1 MEQQGR
7 ILDGNLETLGLQ
19 ATLKMLALSGKT
31 GVLHVSSGQERLAIF
46 LDNGHIVDLDEP
58 GTPLPDLIDMF
69 RLLGRLSR
77 SQALDL
83 RSAVAGNVGAALEYL
98 RQVGVVSPAEVQ
110 QRTEFRV
117 IQAIS
122 RAIRWERGR
131 FEFHR
136 DIASIQA
143 RAGTMRPLNVDH
155 ILLEALKIADEWGR
169 ASSLALSRNTVARWM
184 PEFTGDVTKL
194 GLGREEV
201 HVLCLSNGQFP
212 LHAVAYAL
220 LVPEPLVAEKVQRL
234 LELGLV
240 EVVDARLEAELERSL
255 VNLLGQSQHQL
266 SLEGRSTPEARMLML
281 VRAMGACINGLLVH
295 HATYARLLRGRGE
308 VSRAEVMRYLD
319 AAFQPLLAT
328 LQREY
333 PRMDEVLRFAD
344 GKFDFHDIETFD
356 RVVRGQELAECYWDA
371 VQLCAHFTRLVF
383 DRVLSDEVGKS
394 RAGRQFED
402 MWAEFFREIDEEIA
416 RLGHRRAA
424 QRAQSER
431 AGPARNGAG
440 GNAAQAA
447 FAVPYQTPRD
457 AQGRFN

>member
-31 GVLHVSSGQERLAIF
+31 GVLHVSSGPERLAIF

-58 GTPLPDLIDMF
+58 GTPLPDLIDMC

-77 SQALDL
+77 SQASEL
-83 RSAVAGNVGAALEYL
+83 RAALAGNVGAALEYL
-98 RQVGVVSPAEVQ
+98 RQVGIVAPAEVQ
-110 QRTEFRV
+110 QRIEFRV

-155 ILLEALKIADEWGR
+155 ILLEALKIADEWSG
-169 ASSLALSRNTVARWM
+169 ASSLALTRNTVARWM

-194 GLGREEV
+194 GLGREEIN
-201 HVLCLSNGQFP
+201 VLCLSNGQFP

-220 LVPEPLVAEKVQRL
+220 LVPEPLIAEKVQRL

-240 EVVDARLEAELERSL
+240 EVVDARLEAELGRSL
-255 VNLLGQSQHQL
+255 VNLLGQSQNQL
-266 SLEGRSTPEARMLML
+266 SLDGRSTPEARMLML
-281 VRAMGACINGLLVH
+281 VRTMGACINGLLAH
-295 HATYARLLRGRGE
+295 HATYARSLRGRGE
-308 VSRAEVMRYLD
+308 VSRAEVVRYLD
-319 AAFQPLLAT
+319 TVFQPLLAT
-328 LQREY
+328 LQHEY

-394 RAGRQFED
+394 RMGHQFDD
-402 MWAEFFREIDEEIA
+402 MWAEFFREIDDEIA
-416 RLGHRRAA
+416 RLGHR
-424 QRAQSER
+424 RAQSER
-431 AGPARNGAG
+431 AGPARNGTG

-447 FAVPYQTPRD
+447 FAVPHPTPRD
-457 AQGRFN
+457 TQRRVR